1 LKFKKILFFKP
12 AFIKV
17 ARTTKLSHHPVC
29 LPCQSR
35 LQQHVSL
42 NTVTPWIWLW
52 FVAKTCRSIKLM
64 YCAVSWKKN
73 CV

>member
-1 LKFKKILFFKP
+1 MQLCKIVIIRFISNLKFKKILFFKP

-42 NTVTPWIWLW
+42 NTVTP
-52 FVAKTCRSIKLM
+52 
-64 YCAVSWKKN
+64 
-73 CV
+73 